1 MPDVSIIR
9 CGSYDEAELSS
20 SLDEALELIGGMKKF
35 VKPSQKVL
43 LKVNCLMAAEAGSA
57 TTTHP
62 MFVKAVAEKVL
73 AAGAIPM
80 IGDNPGNAGSNP
92 LKVLE
97 QNGYGKIARELGIE
111 LVNFQQ
117 SGTVILPARSNKI
130 IKTINISKAVLDADV
145 IINLPKLKTHM
156 MVLYT
161 GAVKNMFG
169 AVPGFNKSRLHFTAP
184 NPDDFAGILVDIYS
198 QTKPSLNIM
207 DAVMAM
213 EGNGPSAGKPK
224 KTGLIIASADGVA
237 LDSVA
242 SSIIGYDPL
251 EIPTTKI
258 AMGLGL
264 GEGNIDKINIL
275 GTALKDAVVP
285 NFIRVRNAYLLS
297 KKIPAVLL
305 NIMKFVMNSISIKP
319 SINSNKCTAC
329 QTCVNNC
336 PAKCITVR
344 KGELYKIDHKKC
356 ITCFC
361 CHELCPEKAIELKK
375 SLPVRMFLK

>member
-1 MPDVSIIR
+1 MSDVSIIR
-9 CGSYDEAELSS
+9 CASYDEANLSS
-20 SLDEALELIGGMKKF
+20 SLDEALKLIGGIESF

-43 LKVNCLMAAEAGSA
+43 LKVNCLMAAEIDSA

-62 MFVKAVAEKVL
+62 LFVKAVAKKVL
-73 AAGAIPM
+73 SAGAVPM
-80 IGDNPGNAGSNP
+80 IGDNPGNAGADP

-117 SGTVILPARSNKI
+117 SGTVTLPARSNKI
-130 IKTINISKAVLDADV
+130 IRTINVSKAVLDADV

-184 NPDDFAGILVDIYS
+184 NPDDFASILVDIYS

-213 EGNGPSAGKPK
+213 EGNGPSGGKPR
-224 KTGLIIASADGVA
+224 KTDLIIASADGVA
-237 LDSVA
+237 LDCVA

-251 EIPTTKI
+251 EIPTTKL
-258 AMGLGL
+258 AMDLGL
-264 GEGNIDKINIL
+264 GEGNIDKIDIL
-275 GTALKDAVVP
+275 GIALKDAKVKD
-285 NFIRVRNAYLLS
+285 FIKVRNAYELS
-297 KKIPAVLL
+297 KKVPRMILKLL
-305 NIMKFVMNSISIKP
+305 KSVMDLVSVRP
-319 SINSNKCTAC
+319 SIDRNKCTAC
-329 QTCVNNC
+329 QTCVKNC
-336 PAKCITVR
+336 PAGCMTVE
-344 KGELYKIDHKKC
+344 KGKTYKIDRKKC
-356 ITCFC
+356 IMCFC
-361 CHELCPEKAIELKK
+361 CHELCPYKAIELKK
-375 SLPVRMFLK
+375 SLLAKAFIR